1 MAVVKLIQGLLL
13 WQEKEQKLSFAVAS
27 NRQTREANDWAV
39 VKTFFSEKFGTE
51 LPDCPHEAI
60 EIVHDTVEHYPSQLG
75 LLEVQV
81 HRILSKTGY
90 QKIAAV
96 SGAIRTLRFMER
108 YR

>member
-1 MAVVKLIQGLLL
+1 MEKKYSPAAVTNNETSEVHDWSIVRAF
-13 WQEKEQKLSFAVAS
+13 FA
-27 NRQTREANDWAV
+27 
-39 VKTFFSEKFGTE
+39 EKFGTD
-51 LPDCPHEAI
+51 LPDCEEGAI

-75 LLEVQV
+75 LFEVQV
-81 HRILSKTGY
+81 NRILCKKGN